1 MFELSYTLRRHL
13 ICERP
18 CTKIL
23 KKKIRV
29 LSTASRASRPFFVFT
44 EWRVFFSIYL
54 VVMAS
59 NLIGIAST
67 LRAMASNLLAMAYA
81 STAASMPLEP
91 VSEVLETDRAGFGG
105 VRP

>member
-1 MFELSYTLRRHL
+1 
-13 ICERP
+13 
-18 CTKIL
+18 
-23 KKKIRV
+23 
-29 LSTASRASRPFFVFT
+29 
-44 EWRVFFSIYL
+44 
-54 VVMAS
+54 MAS